1 MSTPEDM
8 LWLVRLKMG
17 DKSAFQALYTKYW
30 DMVFNNA
37 YKRLGNLNLS
47 EDVVQEVF
55 SQLWLRREQEQ
66 IRNLPAYLY
75 IATRNQVYKLQRK
88 EQIYIPITEIAEEL
102 RLQRESADAQ
112 ILYKELLETYRQ
124 LIEHLPPQQREIFK
138 LRYDENLETN
148 EIAEQLKISPK
159 TVRNQLGRALSR
171 LKTAFTFLLILTIYM
186 LLKVSGSLS

>member
-1 MSTPEDM
+1 
-8 LWLVRLKMG
+8 MG